1 MKRLLIIE
9 TIDNLAGASE
19 GKAIEQG
26 LKLML
31 DYRDQRLARHLK
43 IEPCQEAFTASKFL
57 KLLKKD
63 VDYLHISSHGCV
75 KRKLKGRKLEKG
87 NRHVL
92 EIGRKEKRGK
102 TIREGTFVT
111 PDEIRSVQAKAR
123 NVFMSACFSGH
134 EDLAKAF
141 FEDHRNGVYL
151 GPCRKVSFDTALL
164 VALNFHRGLFLDQS
178 IRKGMN
184 YVVKDRSLG
193 QSGTYYCFMSP
204 RDL

>member
-9 TIDNLAGASE
+9 TIDNLAGVSE
-19 GKAIEQG
+19 GKSIEQC
-26 LKLML
+26 LKLMV
-31 DYRDQRLARHLK
+31 DSIDQRVARHLK
-43 IEPCQEAFTASKFL
+43 IDPCQEAYTTSDLL

-102 TIREGTFVT
+102 IIREGIFVT
-111 PDEIRSVQAKAR
+111 PDEIRSAQTKAR
-123 NVFMSACFSGH
+123 NVFVSACCSGH

-141 FEDHRNGVYL
+141 FDDRRNGVYL
-151 GPCRKVSFDTALL
+151 GPCREVSFDTALL